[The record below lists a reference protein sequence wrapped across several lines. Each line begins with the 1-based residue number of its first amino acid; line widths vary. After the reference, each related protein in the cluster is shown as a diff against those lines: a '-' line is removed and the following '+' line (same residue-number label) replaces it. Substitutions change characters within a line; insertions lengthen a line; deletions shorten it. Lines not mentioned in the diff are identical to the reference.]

1 MALRNAIAN
10 SRTATVGCGSMGGQ
24 ATGANHRDNQGR
36 EVSTSNGR
44 DESATDLHVDN
55 KWPEG
60 DEGCPGMPRRLH
72 PGLCAPSDPRVKFA
86 RDFSPC
92 IRVDVMQ
99 AFSSTI

>member
-44 DESATDLHVDN
+44 DESATALHVDN
-55 KWPEG
+55 K
-60 DEGCPGMPRRLH
+60 
-72 PGLCAPSDPRVKFA
+72 
-86 RDFSPC
+86 
-92 IRVDVMQ
+92 
-99 AFSSTI
+99 

>member
-24 ATGANHRDNQGR
+24 ATGANHRDNQ
-36 EVSTSNGR
+36 R

-72 PGLCAPSDPRVKFA
+72 PGLCAPSDARVKFA